1 MEKNTTRAHPY
12 PLKAR
17 AVSRRLDLRDGM
29 DIDLV
34 IRAQGGDRE
43 AFASLVLAVGGR
55 LQGVATRVLRDAD
68 RAEDVTQQAL
78 LSIWRDLPSLRDADH
93 FEAWTY
99 RLVIRACYAEAK
111 RSRRR
116 PDIQFLAVDGSTGGG
131 LGVVDDRDQLDR
143 GFRQLPIDQRA
154 VVVLYHYLDLP
165 IEDIA
170 SALGI
175 PAGTVRSRLHRAM
188 RGLRAA
194 LDADARPTLGE
205 VAR

>member
-1 MEKNTTRAHPY
+1 
-12 PLKAR
+12 
-17 AVSRRLDLRDGM
+17 M

-43 AFASLVLAVGGR
+43 AFASLVLAVGGK
-55 LQGVATRVLRDAD
+55 LQGLATRVLRDAD
-68 RAEDVTQQAL
+68 RAEDVTQTAL
-78 LSIWRDLPSLRDADH
+78 LSIWRDLPTLRDPER
-93 FEAWTY
+93 FEAWSY

-111 RSRRR
+111 RSRRG
-116 PDIQFLAVDGSTGGG
+116 PDIRFLAVDGSTGGG

-154 VVVLYHYLDLP
+154 VVVLYHYLDLS
-165 IEDIA
+165 IEEVA
-170 SALGI
+170 STLGI
-175 PAGTVRSRLHRAM
+175 PAGTVRSRLHRAT